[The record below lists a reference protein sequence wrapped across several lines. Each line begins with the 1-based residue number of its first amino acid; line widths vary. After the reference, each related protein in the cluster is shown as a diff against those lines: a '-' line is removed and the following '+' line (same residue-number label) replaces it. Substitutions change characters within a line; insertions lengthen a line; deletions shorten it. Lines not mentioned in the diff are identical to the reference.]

1 MADLTEYKFVVNDEA
16 VVNRYGYRILNK
28 SVNTKQFLTNPV
40 CLYQHRRAAE
50 WRDDDVMP
58 IGKWTRFETEG
69 TKLIGYLV
77 FSQVTE
83 KAKTVGEM
91 VAEGT
96 LNACSMGFCILKS
109 SNDPSDLVIGQTRET
124 VTKCDLMEISIV
136 DIPGN
141 QASVQVLSATGQ
153 KIENL
158 DAVLPLLTLNQQQ
171 PNSAMK
177 KENFIAMLLMFGLAA
192 DATEEQLMEAVK
204 QQGADLTV
212 AKAAL
217 LKATEAEHQLKA
229 KTLIDTAVANKKLT
243 EAQRTSFEKLA
254 LTDYEAAKTAI
265 DSLTPV
271 MAGTKTVTEQLQG
284 RGGNQKPKG
293 DAEDCEYLQLSKTN
307 PKELLRLSKEDP
319 EAFKK
324 LEAEYLETLK
334 A

>member
-16 VVNRYGYRILNK
+16 AVNRYGYRILNK
-28 SVNTKQFLTNPV
+28 GVNTKQFLTNPV
-40 CLYQHRRAAE
+40 CLFQHRRTAE

-58 IGKWTRFETEG
+58 IGKWTRFEVDG

-77 FSQVTE
+77 FSEATE
-83 KAKTVGEM
+83 KAKTVAKM

-96 LNACSMGFCILKS
+96 LNACSMGFCTLKS
-109 SNDPSDLVIGQTRET
+109 SSDPTDLVPGQTRET

-141 QASVQVLSATGQ
+141 PASVQVLSASAEQ
-153 KIENL
+153 IENL
-158 DAVLPLLTLNQQQ
+158 DAAIPLLTLNQK
-171 PNSAMK
+171 PISAMK
-177 KENFIAMLLMFGLAA
+177 KDNFIAMLLMFGLAA
-192 DATEEQLMEAVK
+192 DATEEQLMEAAK
-204 QQGADLTV
+204 QQGADLTA
-212 AKAAL
+212 AKAQL

-229 KTLIDTAVANKKLT
+229 KTLIDTAVASKKLT
-243 EAQRTSFEKLA
+243 EAQRASFEKLA
-254 LTDYEAAKTAI
+254 LTDYESAKAAI

-271 MAGTKTVTEQLQG
+271 MTGTKTVTEQLQG
-284 RGGNQKPKG
+284 RSGNQKPKG

-307 PKELLRLSKEDP
+307 PKELLRLSKQEP
-319 EAFKK
+319 ETFKK